1 MSIGMTRR
9 GFMGSVAGVGAGSL
23 LGGAALA
30 QGRTTGSAGEAIAVN
45 YAYTDP
51 SFAASGAPYTSLPFE
66 NGYFQ
71 AENLNV
77 TIIPIP
83 GAMQASQAVSA
94 GDALFAV
101 SGVTAF
107 YPAIIK
113 DPSLRVAGF
122 YSSIYQIAA
131 PEKSNIRTVAD
142 LKGKTIGTQTL
153 TSASYYFA
161 RMILKDGGLDP
172 DKDVQWLPVGVGNQA
187 AAALRNNDVV
197 ALALWDSVIQVVGG
211 LLGTTMVPVSSPLSG
226 LPAMGAFLT
235 RTEAL
240 KKQPEVLGRFLRAL
254 YKSYVWAQT
263 NPEAT
268 IRLHWKH
275 FPLQR
280 PKRASEEV
288 AVAEGVALLKARLPL
303 ILPKNINDPI
313 GYVEPEL
320 VQRTA
325 TLLYDNG
332 ILKDLPDIKNLIDQ
346 SVSKFANDFDREKVI
361 ADAKQWKMK

>member
-1 MSIGMTRR
+1 MSTGMTRR
-9 GFMGSVAGVGAGSL
+9 GFMGSTACI
-23 LGGAALA
+23 GAALLP
-30 QGRTTGSAGEAIAVN
+30 GSAAIAQAQKTGAAGEPIAVN

-51 SFAASGAPYTSLPFE
+51 SFAASGAPYSSLPFE
-66 NGYFQ
+66 NGYFRD
-71 AENLNV
+71 ENLNV
-77 TIIPIP
+77 TIIPIS
-83 GAMQASQAVSA
+83 GAMQAAQAVST

-107 YPAIIK
+107 YPAIVK
-113 DPSLRVAGF
+113 DPTLRVAGF

-131 PEKSNIRTVAD
+131 PQASNIRTIAD

-161 RMILKDGGLDP
+161 RMVLKDGGLDP

-187 AAALRNNDVV
+187 AAALRNNDVA

-211 LLGTTMVPVSSPLSG
+211 LLGTTMTPVSSPLSG

-235 RTEAL
+235 RAEAI
-240 KKQPEVLGRFLRAL
+240 KKQPEVVGRFLRAL
-254 YKSYVWAQT
+254 YKSYVWAQA
-263 NPEAT
+263 NPEAA

-280 PKRASEEV
+280 PKRASEEE
-288 AVAEGVALLKARLPL
+288 AVAEGIALLKARMPM

-313 GYVEPEL
+313 GYVEPAL

-332 ILKDLPDIKNLIDQ
+332 ILKDKPDIQQLVDQ
-346 SVSKFANDFDREKVI
+346 SVSKFANDFSREKVV
-361 ADAKQWKMK
+361 ADARAWKMK